1 MHAWLADVDLVQLA
15 ATLAILGIIA
25 VTIIKSW
32 RPVRA
37 VVRFFDAMIGGEERD
52 RDGHKLRPGIL
63 DRMTSLEQK
72 VAEIHHEVHYNNGS
86 SVKDS
91 TARLEDT
98 TRRQE
103 DALRRI
109 EDAQQQLLAS
119 TAEDA
124 RNLADHI
131 TDATARD
138 ERIDSLTRLVDKIR
152 GVDEQD

>member
-52 RDGHKLRPGIL
+52 RDGKKLRPGIL
-63 DRMTSLEQK
+63 DRMASLEQQ
-72 VAEIHHEVHYNNGS
+72 VGEIHHEVHYNNGS
-86 SVKDS
+86 SVKDA
-91 TARLEDT
+91 TARLEA
-98 TRRQE
+98 
-103 DALRRI
+103 ALRRV
-109 EDAQQQLLAS
+109 EDAQQQILESA
-119 TAEDA
+119 AEDA
-124 RNLADHI
+124 RHLAEHI

-138 ERIDSLTRLVDKIR
+138 ERIESLTRLVDKIR
-152 GVDEQD
+152 GTDE